1 VQSLSEQLL
10 KSGFSIESSW
20 DVQIQLFD
28 NEIYDKCLSNLEES
42 KAAIKEKFESVYEK
56 DEYDTQTYIGEKNMG
71 YTKEDQQKRLYIDQV
86 KNHTIKSV
94 YLIRVSEFPK
104 EVFSVQQ
111 SMSKLVTKFCIN
123 LVELPKV

>member
-1 VQSLSEQLL
+1 MQSLSEQLL
-10 KSGFSIESSW
+10 KSGFSILSSW

-28 NEIYDKCLSNLEES
+28 NEIYEKCMSNLEES

-56 DEYDTQTYIGEKNMG
+56 DEFDTQTYIGEKNMG

-86 KNHTIKSV
+86 RNHTIKNI
-94 YLIRVSEFPK
+94 YLIRDSEFPK

-123 LVELPKV
+123 FY